1 MPLLRRSFHLWKE
14 LSKQLENP
22 SDLFHICGSLM
33 LGTTIFFGVF
43 EPITIFF
50 DVYIGEPSSVVVS
63 GTLRSIQEYN
73 MDHEILSHEEVRRR
87 YPMMLVDEGDIGVFE
102 SDAGYLNPEL
112 CVNTYLKLAEESG
125 AELHFHERLLDYQIH
140 LTDDGKSD
148 MITVTTDHGEY
159 RTKKL
164 LLTVGA
170 WAPQIYGA
178 EIAPVLTLHVER
190 RVLCWLLPV
199 AYPEEFKVDRPSCI
213 KRARANSTLGAFL

>member
-1 MPLLRRSFHLWKE
+1 M
-14 LSKQLENP
+14 
-22 SDLFHICGSLM
+22 
-33 LGTTIFFGVF
+33 
-43 EPITIFF
+43 
-50 DVYIGEPSSVVVS
+50 
-63 GTLRSIQEYN
+63 
-73 MDHEILSHEEVRRR
+73 
-87 YPMMLVDEGDIGVFE
+87 
-102 SDAGYLNPEL
+102 
-112 CVNTYLKLAEESG
+112 KLAEESG
-125 AELHFHERLLDYQIH
+125 AELHFHERLLDYKIH

-213 KRARANSTLGAFL
+213 KRAS